1 MNAEYGGLSGAQM
14 LLFRARLYRELYSQH
29 SIRNGS
35 TIRFRWKTI
44 FHIQIVCI
52 HRDYSVF
59 LLFRFFLTLAIFFLL
74 VFSPFYFQPSMIR
87 TTSRPIFVVVSCGC
101 CFLQSCIAFG
111 ILLPILYSRKCSV
124 TFLKMQF
131 CTATST
137 AMAIF
142 TLGFSKLLPEVSWKY
157 VCV

>member
-1 MNAEYGGLSGAQM
+1 MTKRIHFSLP
-14 LLFRARLYRELYSQH
+14 RAHWKRKSEQK
-29 SIRNGS
+29 SIC
-35 TIRFRWKTI
+35 
-44 FHIQIVCI
+44 QISKVT
-52 HRDYSVF
+52 HY
-59 LLFRFFLTLAIFFLL
+59 L
-74 VFSPFYFQPSMIR
+74 FSPLVLHTHTSLSQS
-87 TTSRPIFVVVSCGC
+87 TTVRSQQHPMFVVVSCGC

-142 TLGFSKLLPEVSWKY
+142 ALGFLKLLPQVSKIISFSFFLSIFFFCTY
-157 VCV
+157 QHNNIRAVLFCVHKHKS

>member
-1 MNAEYGGLSGAQM
+1 MWQGNCMLTSIESICLDNCRWMLRLDTAENGWCGRNRSKFHNLIPTEKDFIYSNRGYPWGLSVFFADFCS
-14 LLFRARLYRELYSQH
+14 LF
-29 SIRNGS
+29 
-35 TIRFRWKTI
+35 
-44 FHIQIVCI
+44 V
-52 HRDYSVF
+52 
-59 LLFRFFLTLAIFFLL
+59 
-74 VFSPFYFQPSMIR
+74 PFYLQPSMIR

-142 TLGFSKLLPEVSWKY
+142 TLGFSKLLPEVSWS
-157 VCV
+157 

>member
-1 MNAEYGGLSGAQM
+1 
-14 LLFRARLYRELYSQH
+14 
-29 SIRNGS
+29 
-35 TIRFRWKTI
+35 
-44 FHIQIVCI
+44 
-52 HRDYSVF
+52 
-59 LLFRFFLTLAIFFLL
+59 
-74 VFSPFYFQPSMIR
+74 MIR

-142 TLGFSKLLPEVSWKY
+142 TLGFSKLLPEVSWKNVQNENEWRRKFILAFVTSDATVKHVRRRKIEFINSSVY
-157 VCV
+157 LFAYISPPSVSFDLAKDEPITKLLISSN